1 MVLWSLWCGDGD
13 NAETCRVTQPSPFT
27 QNTKLAN
34 CSFYGETFKL
44 ASHQILANYNVNTNF
59 KPCGDYLHQVT
70 WSRHPRHGTTYHNI
84 WGLEASCAVQ
94 YKDTIRDTFSFQ
106 FWWFWR
112 SMIFVE
118 ECRLN

>member
-1 MVLWSLWCGDGD
+1 MVLLSLWLWCGADD
-13 NAETCRVTQPSPFT
+13 NAETLRVTQPSPFT

-70 WSRHPRHGTTYHNI
+70 WSRHPRHGSTTYHNI

-94 YKDTIRDTFSFQ
+94 GY
-106 FWWFWR
+106 
-112 SMIFVE
+112 
-118 ECRLN
+118 N

>member
-1 MVLWSLWCGDGD
+1 MVLLSLLCGDDD
-13 NAETCRVTQPSPFT
+13 NAEPRRVTQPSPAQPSPFT

-70 WSRHPRHGTTYHNI
+70 WSRHPSPQTRRNI
-84 WGLEASCAVQ
+84 PQHLGIGSLLRSI
-94 YKDTIRDTFSFQ
+94 YKDTIRDTFSFG
-106 FWWFWR
+106 FW
-112 SMIFVE
+112 
-118 ECRLN
+118 

>member
-1 MVLWSLWCGDGD
+1 MVLLSLLCGDDD
-13 NAETCRVTQPSPFT
+13 NAEPRRVTQPSPAQPSPFT

-70 WSRHPRHGTTYHNI
+70 WSRHPRHGATYHNI
-84 WGLEASCAVQ
+84 WGLEASCAVSTRIQ
-94 YKDTIRDTFSFQ
+94 LETHFHSGFGSF
-106 FWWFWR
+106 
-112 SMIFVE
+112 E
-118 ECRLN
+118 GA